1 MQRKTSRIL
10 PNYLRE
16 KELLERLPLSSST
29 LWRLVSKGL
38 FPAPIKLSAGVT
50 VWSESAVASFMEALE
65 DRAKK

>member
-1 MQRKTSRIL
+1 VQKKSSRIL

-38 FPAPIKLSAGVT
+38 FPAPIKLSVGVT
-50 VWSESAVASFMEALE
+50 VWSEIEVASFMEALE
-65 DRAKK
+65 NRAKK